1 MTTARLFSA
10 TAAVAAGLALL
21 SSGGGSVAGWY
32 DELEI
37 PGATV
42 SSGELRVEEL
52 STSATTVGTTVV
64 VEATSKLHMDGDALA
79 ADLALDVLGLT
90 KLDGSSAHLT
100 VVTDPAGRLN
110 ASAVGPWRVDETSD
124 ELTVTAR
131 ITLPVADAKALTGQP
146 RVTWTLEQTAPG
158 QGWYSEAVH
167 DVSLAGLWPS
177 APVFPELGCTPSST
191 TDGAITIVWTWS
203 GEEPALWEILEY
215 NGAGNRPAVEKTIA
229 ADGSVVYSATV
240 DTQNGNWLYSVRATY
255 ENGTTV
261 ESPYLT
267 RTCAVENQN
276 GG

>member
-64 VEATSKLHMDGDALA
+64 VEATSKLHVGGDALA
-79 ADLALDVLGLT
+79 ADLALDVVGLT
-90 KLDGSSAHLT
+90 KLDGTSADLT
-100 VVTDPAGRLN
+100 VVTDPAGRLS
-110 ASAVGPWRVDETSD
+110 ASAAGPWRVDETSD

-177 APVFPELGCTPSST
+177 APVFPELGCTP
-191 TDGAITIVWTWS
+191 GANGYITLTWTWA
-203 GEEPALWEILEY
+203 GAEPDYWEVVSR
-215 NGAGNRPAVEKTIA
+215 NSPGNNPDVVRTID
-229 ADGSVVYSATV
+229 ADGRVTYTV
-240 DTQNGNWLYSVRATY
+240 TVPTQNENWVYSVRATY
-255 ENGTTV
+255 QDGTTEETRPV
-261 ESPYLT
+261 V
-267 RTCAVENQN
+267 RTCAVANQN